1 MKQKMILTL
10 VATIAILGVSTTTVL
25 QNAEA
30 ESLIPS
36 WIKNNAAWWAEDTI
50 DDETFLQGIEYL
62 VENNIINVSSESKI
76 ADVDS
81 ITIGFIPVE
90 KADELT
96 PKAESLEKF
105 LESELGIDVKIVVPT
120 NYETIIEGM
129 RFGHIDAAF
138 MDTGPAWITHERT
151 GAEAVLAELVKGKVN
166 YQATVWTLAENDSIT
181 SLEDTVGKRV
191 AFTSITGSS
200 GFVRPMGTLVTAG
213 HIDAAFMD
221 TGPAWITHERTGA
234 EAVLAELVKGKVNY
248 QATVWTLAEN
258 DSITSLEDTV
268 GKKVAFT
275 SITGSSGFVR
285 PMGTLVT
292 AGHID
297 IQGDDIVALE
307 MALANN
313 FKSYTF
319 AGGYKA
325 ALNLLLN
332 GDVDVAFGSDIA
344 PKKYL
349 DLEDQAKLRPVT
361 TIGPVPSHVF
371 MVSSSMSESTKDNLV
386 DALIELNYDE
396 HNSILTNLYGAEA
409 LVPTTTTMHIGE
421 FGTFIDV
428 LTGLDQKI
436 LDKYDKSK

>member
-1 MKQKMILTL
+1 MKSQMILTL
-10 VATIAILGVSTTTVL
+10 VATIAIIGVSTTTVF
-25 QNAEA
+25 QNADA

-50 DDETFLQGIEYL
+50 DDATFLQGIEYL
-62 VENNIINVSSESKI
+62 VENKIINVSSESNI
-76 ADVDS
+76 SDVDS

-96 PKAESLEKF
+96 SKAEVLEKF
-105 LESELGIDVKIVVPT
+105 LESEMGIDVEIVVPT

-166 YQATVWTLAENDSIT
+166 YQATVWTLADNDSINT
-181 SLEDTVGKRV
+181 LEDTVGKRV

-200 GFVRPMGTLVTAG
+200 GFVRPMGTLVTEG
-213 HIDAAFMD
+213 HI
-221 TGPAWITHERTGA
+221 T
-234 EAVLAELVKGKVNY
+234 
-248 QATVWTLAEN
+248 
-258 DSITSLEDTV
+258 
-268 GKKVAFT
+268 
-275 SITGSSGFVR
+275 
-285 PMGTLVT
+285 
-292 AGHID
+292 
-297 IQGDDIVALE
+297 IQGDDIVALQQ
-307 MALANN
+307 ALANN
-313 FKSYTF
+313 FESYTF

-349 DLEDQAKLRPVT
+349 DLEDQKKLRPVT

-371 MVSSSMSESTKDNLV
+371 MVSSDMSESTKDNLV
-386 DALIELNYDE
+386 DALIKLNYDE
-396 HNSILTNLYGAEA
+396 NNSILTNLYGAEA